1 MLRKTTDMDL
11 LPVAQIVKSYDVN
24 GEVMIRMTSGI
35 LDNHNF
41 KKEPVYIHFDG
52 LPVPF
57 FILSFKAK
65 GSNGALV
72 KFETINDFS
81 HSEELVKKEIF
92 VDSTSVDPDSIDMDE
107 DEAMAAFLIGFKV
120 KDQSGRPVG
129 EISDYYN
136 YPSNPCIELEG
147 KWLVPFNEDLILKLD
162 AKKRIMQMTI
172 PAGLLED

>member
-1 MLRKTTDMDL
+1 MDL

-41 KKEPVYIHFDG
+41 KKEPVFIIFDG

-57 FILSFKAK
+57 FITSFKTK

-72 KFETINDFS
+72 KFETINDLS
-81 HSEELVKKEIF
+81 HSEELLKKEIL
-92 VDSTSVDPDSIDMDE
+92 VDSSTIDPDSIDMDE
-107 DEAMAAFLIGFKV
+107 DQAMAAFLMGFKV
-120 KDQSGRPVG
+120 KDQNGKLVG

-136 YPSNPCIELEG
+136 YPNNPCIELNG
-147 KWLVPFNEDLILKLD
+147 KHLVPFNEELILKLD
-162 AKKRIMQMTI
+162 NKKRIIAMTI
-172 PAGLLED
+172 PGGLLED

>member
-1 MLRKTTDMDL
+1 MLRNSADMDL

-24 GEVMIRMTSGI
+24 GEVVIKMTSGI
-35 LDNHNF
+35 LEDYDF
-41 KKEPVYIHFDG
+41 KKEPVFIIFDG

-57 FILSFKAK
+57 FISSFKTK

-81 HSEELVKKEIF
+81 HSEELVRKEVF
-92 VDSTSVDPDSIDMDE
+92 VDATSIDPDSIEMDE

-120 KDQSGRPVG
+120 KDQSGKVVG

-136 YPSNPCIELEG
+136 YPGNPCIELEG

-162 AKKRIMQMTI
+162 AKKRVMQMTV
-172 PAGLLED
+172 PAGLLEE

>member
-1 MLRKTTDMDL
+1 MLRKVADMDL

-24 GEVMIRMTSGI
+24 GEVVIRMTSGI
-35 LDNHNF
+35 LEDYDF
-41 KKEPVYIHFDG
+41 KKEPVFIYFDG

-57 FILSFKAK
+57 FISSFKTK

-81 HSEELVKKEIF
+81 HSEELVKKEVF
-92 VDSTSVDPDSIDMDE
+92 VDATSVDPDSIELDE
-107 DEAMAAFLIGFKV
+107 GEAMATFLIGFKV
-120 KDQSGRPVG
+120 KDQSGKMVG

-147 KWLVPFNEDLILKLD
+147 KWLVPFNEELILKLD
-162 AKKRIMQMTI
+162 AKKRVMQMTI
-172 PAGLLED
+172 PAGLLEE